1 MDIKDKIIEDL
12 KARLEE
18 EIAVKKSEVLINA
31 ELKILI
37 EKLEMQIELL
47 SKINERAYKDIAE
60 LRFRIKKL
68 STTIDEA

>member
-1 MDIKDKIIEDL
+1 MDIKNKIIEDL

-18 EIAVKKSEVLINA
+18 EIAVKKGEAIINA
-31 ELKILI
+31 ELKVLI

>member
-1 MDIKDKIIEDL
+1 MDIKNKIIEDL

-18 EIAVKKSEVLINA
+18 EIAVKKSEVLVNA

-47 SKINERAYKDIAE
+47 NKINDRLYNDLAK
-60 LRFRIKKL
+60 LRFMIKKQ
-68 STTIDEA
+68 STTTNET

>member
-1 MDIKDKIIEDL
+1 MDVKDKIIEDL

-18 EIAVKKSEVLINA
+18 EIAVKKGEVLVNA

-47 SKINERAYKDIAE
+47 NKINNRLYDDLAK
-60 LRFRIKKL
+60 LRFMIKKQ
-68 STTIDEA
+68 STTTNET

>member
-18 EIAVKKSEVLINA
+18 EIAVKKSEAMINA
-31 ELKILI
+31 ELKVLI

>member
-1 MDIKDKIIEDL
+1 MDIKNKIIEDL

-18 EIAVKKSEVLINA
+18 EIAVKKSEAIINA
-31 ELKILI
+31 ELKVLI

-47 SKINERAYKDIAE
+47 NKINERAYKDIAE

>member
-12 KARLEE
+12 KTRLEE

>member
-1 MDIKDKIIEDL
+1 MDIKNKIIEDL

-18 EIAVKKSEVLINA
+18 EIAVKKGEAMINA

-47 SKINERAYKDIAE
+47 NKINERAYKDIAE

>member
-18 EIAVKKSEVLINA
+18 EIAVKKSEVLVNA

-47 SKINERAYKDIAE
+47 NKINDRLYNDLAK
-60 LRFRIKKL
+60 LRFMIKKQ
-68 STTIDEA
+68 STTTNET